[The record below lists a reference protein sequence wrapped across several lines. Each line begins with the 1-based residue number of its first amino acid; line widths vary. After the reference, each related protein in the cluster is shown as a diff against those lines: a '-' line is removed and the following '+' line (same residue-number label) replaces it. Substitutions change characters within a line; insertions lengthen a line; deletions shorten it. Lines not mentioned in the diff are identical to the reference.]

1 MALVWGGS
9 DWVRQ
14 GSDTESEG
22 EAPPHTPSP
31 APPARVVF
39 RCGTDADTLE
49 AAVVLVVF
57 QRVVRHFGAYR
68 YRVPFK

>member
-1 MALVWGGS
+1 MALVWAGS

-22 EAPPHTPSP
+22 EACRRTPSP
-31 APPARVVF
+31 SPPARVVY

-57 QRVVRHFGAYR
+57 QRVARHFGVSR

>member
-22 EAPPHTPSP
+22 EACPCTPLS
-31 APPARVVF
+31 APPARIVF
-39 RCGTDADTLE
+39 RCGRDAETLE

-57 QRVVRHFGAYR
+57 HRVVRHFGVSR
-68 YRVPFK
+68 YRVPF